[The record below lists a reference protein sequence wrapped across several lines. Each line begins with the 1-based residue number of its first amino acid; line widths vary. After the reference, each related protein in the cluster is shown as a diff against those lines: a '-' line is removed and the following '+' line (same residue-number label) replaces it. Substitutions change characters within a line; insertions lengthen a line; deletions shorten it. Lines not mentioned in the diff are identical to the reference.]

1 MAYRVENGQLRDGI
15 ECKLVVAVPGPD
27 VHIRRA
33 LPTCRHR
40 DGDRVRECRVKHGE
54 RILHAR
60 RWAEAIANPTQPV
73 LVLRP
78 ERDADSLS
86 CDGKDV
92 TRRDGNGT
100 GNGRCGRL
108 EIRRPDTGECLGN
121 RTDAHSTRHR
131 PGGAVDRRVEEI
143 DRKSTRLNSSH
154 ITIYTLSLH
163 DALPILSFAPNVM
176 RTLSPVTARTSPG
189 GTVMVPAT
197 VGAGGWKFA
206 DQIPESVSGI
216 GPTRTLHVTVP
227 AALSIGV
234 WKRSP
239 CKSQS
244 PNVSRMVVAPTLP
257 VSGAVPVLSM
267 VAPGQVQPTCWWTVP
282 ERLASE
288 REMVSVP

>member
-143 DRKSTRLNSSH
+143 TLQIAVAECEPDGRRAHVARERSRPRAVDGGARPGAAYMLVDRSGKTC
-154 ITIYTLSLH
+154 
-163 DALPILSFAPNVM
+163 
-176 RTLSPVTARTSPG
+176 
-189 GTVMVPAT
+189 
-197 VGAGGWKFA
+197 VGAGNGQRAVIVAAKLTLSA
-206 DQIPESVSGI
+206 SKSSANVQSPATSEG
-216 GPTRTLHVTVP
+216 GPGPGPV
-227 AALSIGV
+227 AAL
-234 WKRSP
+234 
-239 CKSQS
+239 
-244 PNVSRMVVAPTLP
+244 
-257 VSGAVPVLSM
+257 
-267 VAPGQVQPTCWWTVP
+267 
-282 ERLASE
+282 
-288 REMVSVP
+288 